1 MRIDI
6 NESEIFKKL
15 IEQNY
20 NKQLIIPPLGI
31 TIDSRLHK
39 PGDIYIPLVGEN
51 FDGHDFIPQIS
62 KNKPSLI
69 VSEKK
74 ISIKSVLNV
83 KNNREFVRNITKI
96 WRYKFNLKLVGI
108 TGSNGKTTTKDL
120 AFHVISPSKNCF
132 KTEKNYNT
140 VLSSPLSFLSI
151 TKSQK
156 VALIEMGT
164 NQPGEIKSIC
174 DVLQP
179 NIGLITNISNAHTEK
194 FNSIKNIAI
203 EKSQLFNCLPTNG
216 IAIVNS
222 DDHFISKMKTNAKQ
236 ITYGFNGTPE
246 FFGEIIEDNKLLING
261 NLIRL
266 PYSGFSM
273 AQNSLAVFALST
285 IIGIPINKIIKRIE
299 NFKLPTGRGQ
309 LINRNGIKIIDD
321 SYNANPTSMIT
332 GLNRLIQSESN
343 RKIAILG
350 DMFELGNIEKESH
363 EKIAKFLL
371 NEQIDMIILIGKC
384 MKNVQSI
391 LNENSNSYWFESHN
405 KLINFLND
413 VIKKGDL
420 VYVKGSRGMRM
431 EKIIEGIN

>member
-1 MRIDI
+1 MRIEI
-6 NESEIFKKL
+6 NEPELLKKM

-20 NKQLIIPPLGI
+20 NKQLIIPPIGI

-39 PGDIYIPLVGEN
+39 SGDMYIPLVGDN
-51 FDGHDFIPQIS
+51 FDGHDFISQVLN
-62 KNKPSLI
+62 NKPSLI

-74 ISIKSVLNV
+74 INLEPILNV
-83 KNNREFVRNITKI
+83 KNNREFIRDITTVWRN
-96 WRYKFNLKLVGI
+96 KFDLKLVGF

-120 AFHVISPSKNCF
+120 AFHVISPTINCF
-132 KTEKNYNT
+132 KTKKNYNT

-194 FNSIKNIAI
+194 FNSKKNIAI
-203 EKSQLFNCLPTNG
+203 EKSELFNCLSIDG
-216 IAIVNS
+216 IAIINS
-222 DDHFISKMKTNAKQ
+222 DDPFISEMKTNAKK
-236 ITYGFNGTPE
+236 ITYGFKGAPD
-246 FFGEIIEDNKLLING
+246 FCGEIIEDNKLVVNGHLIH
-261 NLIRL
+261 L

-273 AQNSLAVFALST
+273 AQNSLAVFALSSV
-285 IIGIPINKIIKRIE
+285 IGISTNKIINRIE
-299 NFKLPTGRGQ
+299 NFILPKGRGQ
-309 LINRNGIKIIDD
+309 IINKNGIKIIDD

-350 DMFELGNIEKESH
+350 DMFELGNLEKESH
-363 EKIAKFLL
+363 EKIANYLL
-371 NEQIDMIILIGKC
+371 KSQIDIIILIGKC
-384 MKNVQSI
+384 MKNVQSKI
-391 LNENSNSYWFESHN
+391 TKYSNSFWFESN
-405 KLINFLND
+405 INLIEFLNNN
-413 VIKKGDL
+413 IEKGDL
-420 VYVKGSRGMRM
+420 IYVKGSRGMEM
-431 EKIIEGIN
+431 ENIIEGIN